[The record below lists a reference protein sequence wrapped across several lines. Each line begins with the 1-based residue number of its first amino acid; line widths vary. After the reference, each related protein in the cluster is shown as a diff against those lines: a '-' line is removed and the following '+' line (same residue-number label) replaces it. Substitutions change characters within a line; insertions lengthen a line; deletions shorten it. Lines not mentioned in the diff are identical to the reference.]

1 MKVDGRH
8 FRSIWLEQ
16 DGWSVGAV
24 DQRRLPHDFIIAR
37 IASCEDAADAIRSML
52 VRGAPLIGATAAYG
66 IALAMRVD
74 GSDAALDRAYNTLIA
89 TRPTAINLKWALE
102 EMRSLLRPLSSPD
115 RTAAAYSRA
124 AQIAEEDIAI
134 NKSIGEHGVALIEAI
149 KATKR
154 PGERVNVLTHCNA
167 GWLAVVDLG
176 TATTFDCITAD
187 GVFLGGAIAPGVQ
200 TSAETLTRRTSKLPA
215 TELTVPPRAI
225 GKRTEDCIR
234 AGVIFGAA
242 DAIDGMV
249 RRIKKE
255 WPHSTTP
262 LVIATGGFA
271 EMFGGLCKEFDKV
284 VPFLTLQGLQ
294 IAHALLLPAPTN
306 GLDQGHR
313 PKKGMA
319 K

>member
-1 MKVDGRH
+1 MILVFDVGNTETTIGLFNAEVLRGHWRIMTGVARTADEFGVLIGSLLNGGGFDPKGIDGVAIGSVVPAVTAPLAEACSRYLPVSASIIVDATVGLP
-8 FRSIWLEQ
+8 ITLAVDEPLT
-16 DGWSVGAV
+16 VGA
-24 DQRRLPHDFIIAR
+24 DRII
-37 IASCEDAADAIRSML
+37 
-52 VRGAPLIGATAAYG
+52 
-66 IALAMRVD
+66 
-74 GSDAALDRAYNTLIA
+74 NTL
-89 TRPTAINLKWALE
+89 
-102 EMRSLLRPLSSPD
+102 
-115 RTAAAYSRA
+115 AASRLYGRDC
-124 AQIAEEDIAI
+124 I
-134 NKSIGEHGVALIEAI
+134 
-149 KATKR
+149 
-154 PGERVNVLTHCNA
+154 
-167 GWLAVVDLG
+167 VVDLG
-176 TATTFDCITAD
+176 TATTFDCITAA

-215 TELTVPPRAI
+215 TELTVPRRAI
-225 GKRTEDCIR
+225 GTRTEDCIR

-271 EMFGGLCKEFDKV
+271 EMFGALCKEFDKV

-306 GLDQGHR
+306 GLDQR
-313 PKKGMA
+313 PFPKKGMA